1 MIITVESLRLYGY
14 AAIWTTMVT
23 GVILTRTW
31 AEIDQNDTL
40 LVSVYGY
47 NNVCVNFDY
56 PPSNYV
62 LPVLW
67 AVSLC
72 IFLCYFKAQ
81 TVVFNT
87 HEHEG
92 RISPLVNTIL
102 HRMKAFEAVTF
113 VGFSTIFAVSPEGP
127 DHTMWIHTIPWLLM
141 QIGLASCAASN
152 TLHGYKSGM
161 WLNLDHGTGWLSRLA
176 VVYIGLLVTS
186 TIILLVLTL
195 NALIGMPTCVSRI
208 DGSGWDDCE
217 GGFITKTDGL
227 AIFMQATSYLEFF
240 LIAVIPPAKAGLLV
254 WTRGGELE
262 RLLVKTALVHKDST
276 SVSPTASDNGLGALP
291 SKRAFADATLRDY
304 TDGIRQRS
312 RANAVQLSTKTDP
325 SADHDAVHSEPAP
338 DSDERFGF

>member
-1 MIITVESLRLYGY
+1 MIITVERLRLYSY
-14 AAIWTTMVT
+14 AGMWTIMVT
-23 GVILTRTW
+23 GVILTQAF

-47 NNVCVNFDY
+47 NNVCVNFDF
-56 PPSNYV
+56 PPSTYV
-62 LPVLW
+62 LPVMW
-67 AVSLC
+67 AVTLC
-72 IFLCYFKAQ
+72 LFLCYFKTQ

-92 RISPLVNTIL
+92 RLSPLVNTIL
-102 HRMKAFEAVTF
+102 HRMKAIEAAAF

-152 TLHGYKSGM
+152 TLHGYKSGL
-161 WLNLDHGTGWLSRLA
+161 WYNLDHGTGWLFRLA
-176 VVYIGLLVTS
+176 VVYIVLLVTS
-186 TIILLVLTL
+186 TIIMLVLTL

-227 AIFMQATSYLEFF
+227 ATFMQTTSYLHFV
-240 LIAVIPPAKAGLLV
+240 LIMIIPPAKAGLLV

-276 SVSPTASDNGLGALP
+276 SVSPAAGDDGLGALP
-291 SKRAFADATLRDY
+291 SKRASADATLR
-304 TDGIRQRS
+304 RR
-312 RANAVQLSTKTDP
+312 DP
-325 SADHDAVHSEPAP
+325 AAIQE
-338 DSDERFGF
+338 